1 MSAVPSLNMSKV
13 KPALEAEEGGSRRRA
28 ADPAA
33 ASGFLANV
41 QRVLFVCPHT
51 AAYVC
56 AYYCIRV
63 LSIVRILLRMCPH
76 TAAVVSA
83 RCCMCADT
91 TMCVSCQHYAA
102 SYYRIRQNAHNI
114 SACHA
119 ALHRRC
125 GFIYN
130 SQYCNVICMMIR
142 YKKTLPLRAGAL
154 DRCLCLSV
162 CLCVLYISVS
172 VSVSVC
178 LCILYIERSGARSV
192 CKRAV

>member
-56 AYYCIRV
+56 AYYYIRV
-63 LSIVRILLRMCPH
+63 LSIVRILLGMCPH

-102 SYYRIRQNAHNI
+102 SCTTEYDKTRTIYLHAMLHYTGGVVLFTIVNI
-114 SACHA
+114 
-119 ALHRRC
+119 
-125 GFIYN
+125 
-130 SQYCNVICMMIR
+130 VM
-142 YKKTLPLRAGAL
+142 
-154 DRCLCLSV
+154 
-162 CLCVLYISVS
+162 
-172 VSVSVC
+172 
-178 LCILYIERSGARSV
+178 
-192 CKRAV
+192 